1 MLKVI
6 SMLASVCTFAHAAES
21 EVQLGREVA
30 IRYCQTCH
38 VLPAPELLDQES
50 WLKGALPHM
59 APWLGVAKIN
69 LASRPD
75 GDRLAAAGIF
85 PTAPILSEQEWKA
98 LHAYYGSAA
107 PAQPLMPTNKP
118 PASVGL
124 PLFRVRTLRTTTNVP
139 FTSLVRVDAANKRL
153 FVGDAQEKTLKAL
166 RPDGTVLH
174 SIPVDSAPVD
184 IVFSRTNLI
193 VTLIGRTFPSDELA
207 GQVWSVSLAG
217 EVPEVKRLLRGL
229 PRPTHTSVADLNG
242 DGRDDL
248 IVSGFG
254 NSLGKLSW
262 FESRED
268 GRYSEHVLIDGA
280 GAIRSHVHDWNG
292 DGRLDVAVLRGQG
305 REGVDMVFNRAEKF
319 ETTPAIQL
327 PPTYGCAAWQVVD
340 FDGDGHLDLLI
351 ANGDSGDY
359 KSEPKAYHG
368 LRLYRGDGQ
377 GRFTEKWFYPLN
389 GAYGLRA
396 EDFDGDGDL
405 DIAAISFFSDY
416 DSAPDESFIY
426 LRNDG
431 NGRFQRFV
439 IPEAKLGRWL
449 VMDSGDIDGDGDVDI
464 VLGSFPQGPR
474 TTFIPDQLW
483 QDWKTNQISVLILE
497 NTKR

>member
-1 MLKVI
+1 
-6 SMLASVCTFAHAAES
+6 
-21 EVQLGREVA
+21 
-30 IRYCQTCH
+30 
-38 VLPAPELLDQES
+38 
-50 WLKGALPHM
+50 
-59 APWLGVAKIN
+59 
-69 LASRPD
+69 
-75 GDRLAAAGIF
+75 
-85 PTAPILSEQEWKA
+85 
-98 LHAYYGSAA
+98 
-107 PAQPLMPTNKP
+107 
-118 PASVGL
+118 
-124 PLFRVRTLRTTTNVP
+124 
-139 FTSLVRVDAANKRL
+139 
-153 FVGDAQEKTLKAL
+153 
-166 RPDGTVLH
+166 
-174 SIPVDSAPVD
+174 
-184 IVFSRTNLI
+184 
-193 VTLIGRTFPSDELA
+193 
-207 GQVWSVSLAG
+207 
-217 EVPEVKRLLRGL
+217 
-229 PRPTHTSVADLNG
+229 
-242 DGRDDL
+242 
-248 IVSGFG
+248 
-254 NSLGKLSW
+254 
-262 FESRED
+262 
-268 GRYSEHVLIDGA
+268 
-280 GAIRSHVHDWNG
+280 
-292 DGRLDVAVLRGQG
+292 
-305 REGVDMVFNRAEKF
+305 MVFNRAEKF

-359 KSEPKAYHG
+359 KSKPKAYHG

-416 DSAPDESFIY
+416 DSAPDESFIF

-449 VMDSGDIDGDGDVDI
+449 VMDSGDLDGDGDVDL